1 MTKAV
6 STRLP
11 AGCRWVDLSQQDP
24 AAVGMALERNG
35 KRVLSVVPK
44 RGGWLVMATP
54 AGESQ
59 PMPKIVVR
67 SIADGMRWASKWINA
82 RSRGLGD
89 GVIAAPPTL
98 PVSNGHIRSPS

>member
-1 MTKAV
+1 MAKAV

-11 AGCRWVDLSQQDP
+11 AGCRWVDLSEQDP
-24 AAVGMALERNG
+24 STQGMALERNG

-54 AGESQ
+54 LGESQ
-59 PMPKIVVR
+59 PTPKIVVR
-67 SIADGMRWASKWINA
+67 SVADGMRWASKWVNA

-89 GVIAAPPTL
+89 ATAAPRASH
-98 PVSNGHIRSPS
+98 VHIRSPS

>member
-11 AGCRWVDLSQQDP
+11 AGCRWVDLSQQNP
-24 AAVGMALERNG
+24 PAVGMALERDG
-35 KRVLSVVPK
+35 KPVLSVVPK

-54 AGESQ
+54 AGASQ

-89 GVIAAPPTL
+89 AASPQASHAHL
-98 PVSNGHIRSPS
+98 RSPS

>member
-11 AGCRWVDLSQQDP
+11 PGCRWVDLSEQDP
-24 AAVGMALERNG
+24 SAQGMALERNG

-54 AGESQ
+54 AGASQ

-89 GVIAAPPTL
+89 VAPPQA
-98 PVSNGHIRSPS
+98 PHAHIRSPS

>member
-11 AGCRWVDLSQQDP
+11 EGCRWVDLSEENPP
-24 AAVGMALERNG
+24 AQGMALERHG
-35 KRVLSVVPK
+35 RRVLSVVPK

-54 AGESQ
+54 VGESQ

-89 GVIAAPPTL
+89 PTAAPQAPH
-98 PVSNGHIRSPS
+98 GHIRSPS